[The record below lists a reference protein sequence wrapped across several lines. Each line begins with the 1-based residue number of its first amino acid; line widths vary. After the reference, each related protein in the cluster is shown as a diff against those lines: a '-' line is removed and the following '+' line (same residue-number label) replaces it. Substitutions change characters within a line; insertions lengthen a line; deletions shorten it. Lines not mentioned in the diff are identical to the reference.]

1 MIRSLY
7 TAASGMTAQQL
18 NVDTISNNLANV
30 NTAGYKKETTNFKS
44 LLYTNLK
51 GPEDEAVNA
60 NTTSVNQ
67 VGHGVRSLSNSRNY
81 ASGILQQTE
90 NPTDIAIVGNGFF
103 AIDNDGEEL
112 YTRDGSFRFSLLE
125 DEGSYALVTADGYPV
140 LSTEDESIIIGS
152 EVPAEKLTIGQDGT
166 ISYMDEDG
174 IKTEIAQIKIVQF
187 TNRAGLEATGSNLY
201 KATAASGEPLI
212 EGEDE
217 GLTRSTLRTGYLEG
231 SNVQLAEEMV
241 NLIIAQRAYEV
252 NSTAIQ
258 TADDMMK
265 QANQLKQ

>member
-1 MIRSLY
+1 MVRALY

-30 NTAGYKKETTNFKS
+30 NTVGYKKEATHFKS
-44 LLYTNLK
+44 LLYTNL
-51 GPEDEAVNA
+51 GSPEDEAINE
-60 NTTSVNQ
+60 NTPSVKQ
-67 VGHGVRSLSNSRNY
+67 VGHGVRALANSRNY
-81 ASGILQQTE
+81 TSGTLQQTD
-90 NPTDIAIVGNGFF
+90 NDTDLAIIGNGFF
-103 AIDNDGEEL
+103 AVDSNGEEL
-112 YTRDGSFRFSLLE
+112 YTRDGSFRFSMIE
-125 DEGSYALVTADGYPV
+125 DEGYALVTADGYPI

-152 EVPAEKLTIGQDGT
+152 EIPSEKIKIDESGNVY
-166 ISYMDEDG
+166 YMDGDG
-174 IKTEIAQIKIVQF
+174 IRNDIAQIKIVQF

-201 KATAASGEPLI
+201 KATAASGEALA
-212 EGEDE
+212 EVDNEDI
-217 GLTRSTLRTGYLEG
+217 TPSKLRTGYLEG

-252 NSTAIQ
+252 NSTAIK

>member
-1 MIRSLY
+1 MVRALY

-30 NTAGYKKETTNFKS
+30 NTVGYKKETTNFKS
-44 LLYTNLK
+44 LLYTNLR
-51 GPEDEAVNA
+51 GPENEAITE
-60 NTTSVNQ
+60 TTPSVKQ
-67 VGHGVRSLSNSRNY
+67 VGHGVRALANSRNY
-81 ASGILQQTE
+81 STGTLQKTE

-103 AIDNDGEEL
+103 AIDNNGEEV
-112 YTRDGSFRFSLLE
+112 YTRDGSFRFAMLE

-152 EVPAEKLTIGQDGT
+152 EVSTDKLKIGEDGT
-166 ISYMDEDG
+166 VFYLDEEG
-174 IKTEIAQIKIVQF
+174 IKMDVAQIKVVQF
-187 TNRAGLEATGSNLY
+187 ANREGLEATGGNLY
-201 KATAASGEPLI
+201 KATAASGEPMV
-212 EGEDE
+212 EGDDDM
-217 GLTRSTLRTGYLEG
+217 LTRSTLRTGYLEG

-252 NSTAIQ
+252 NSTAIK
-258 TADDMMK
+258 TADDMMQ